1 MEFIIVYLQ
10 YDTHYKRV
18 RLLNLIAHQE
28 VARKKIITMKEDLD
42 NLEKEVPIYTQIL
55 KEGNIA
61 P

>member
-1 MEFIIVYLQ
+1 MKENNVKNDPMREL
-10 YDTHYKRV
+10 TNKH
-18 RLLNLIAHQE
+18 LIAHQE

>member
-1 MEFIIVYLQ
+1 MKRGSN
-10 YDTHYKRV
+10 KRV
-18 RLLNLIAHQE
+18 RLLNLIARQE

>member
-1 MEFIIVYLQ
+1 MKRGSN
-10 YDTHYKRV
+10 KRV